1 MNSSIEEM
9 IEENEAKLASILDEV
24 TLAMKNDLL
33 GTPLETSHF
42 RSAMTLLNGSK
53 DRYGRRL
60 FSDKLTQSIENLI
73 FITGGRCLDLNQTKE
88 NRKKK

>member
-1 MNSSIEEM
+1 MNSDIEKL
-9 IEENEAKLASILDEV
+9 IDENEAKLASILDEV

-60 FSDKLTQSIENLI
+60 FSDKLTQSVENLI
-73 FITGGRCLDLNQTKE
+73 FITGGRCLDLNQNKTK
-88 NRKKK
+88 KTK

>member
-1 MNSSIEEM
+1 MNSDIEKL
-9 IEENEAKLASILDEV
+9 IDENEAKLASILDEV

-53 DRYGRRL
+53 DRFGRRL
-60 FSDKLTQSIENLI
+60 FSDKLTQSVENLI
-73 FITGGRCLDLNQTKE
+73 FITGGRCLDLNQTKT
-88 NRKKK
+88 KKTK